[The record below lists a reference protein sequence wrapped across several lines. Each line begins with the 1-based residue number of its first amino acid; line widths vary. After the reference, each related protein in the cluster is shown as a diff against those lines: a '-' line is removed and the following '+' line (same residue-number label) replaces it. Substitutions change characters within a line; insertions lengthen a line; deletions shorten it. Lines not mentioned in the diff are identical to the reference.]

1 VIHPEDSTDIDGE
14 AFVDIAVPPEERN
27 RIDHLL
33 DRYDALLSQ
42 AEDLSVQIEGL
53 LREWNP
59 TTPSVPNPMIG
70 PASNPSQEDGP
81 QQKPNTNS

>member
-1 VIHPEDSTDIDGE
+1 MYGE

-33 DRYDALLSQ
+33 DRYDALLEQ

-59 TTPSVPNPMIG
+59 TATATANPMIG
-70 PASNPSQEDGP
+70 PASNPSLKAGP
-81 QQKPNTNS
+81 QQ